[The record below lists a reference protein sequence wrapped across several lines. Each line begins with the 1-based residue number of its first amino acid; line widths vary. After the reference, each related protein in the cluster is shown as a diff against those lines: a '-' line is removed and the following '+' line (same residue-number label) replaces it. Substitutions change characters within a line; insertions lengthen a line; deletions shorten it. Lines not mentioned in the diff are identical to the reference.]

1 MTGWASRSEALNPT
15 WIASCMANMRLTIT
29 ASKGLEE
36 EGKDKKGKIVHQER
50 YEGSMTR
57 SFYIGENV
65 KEEDVQAK
73 FEDGVLTLDFPKEK
87 PVALPER
94 KTIQIQG

>member
-1 MTGWASRSEALNPT
+1 MTG
-15 WIASCMANMRLTIT
+15 
-29 ASKGLEE
+29 
-36 EGKDKKGKIVHQER
+36 
-50 YEGSMTR
+50 

-65 KEEDVQAK
+65 KEEDVQPR

-87 PVALPER
+87 PVALRER

>member
-1 MTGWASRSEALNPT
+1 
-15 WIASCMANMRLTIT
+15 
-29 ASKGLEE
+29 
-36 EGKDKKGKIVHQER
+36 
-50 YEGSMTR
+50 MTR

-65 KEEDVQAK
+65 KEEDVQAR
-73 FEDGVLTLDFPKEK
+73 FEDGVLTLDFPKEQ

>member
-1 MTGWASRSEALNPT
+1 
-15 WIASCMANMRLTIT
+15 
-29 ASKGLEE
+29 
-36 EGKDKKGKIVHQER
+36 
-50 YEGSMTR
+50 MTR

-65 KEEDVQAK
+65 NEEDIKAK

-94 KTIQIQG
+94 KIIQIEG